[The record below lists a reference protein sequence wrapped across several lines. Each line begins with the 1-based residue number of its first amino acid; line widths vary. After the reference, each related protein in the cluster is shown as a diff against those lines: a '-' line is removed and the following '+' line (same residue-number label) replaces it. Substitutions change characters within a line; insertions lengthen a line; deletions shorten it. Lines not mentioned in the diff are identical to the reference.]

1 MIEKHAYLSDDW
13 KKTFPD
19 TDVAAAIEFMHTT
32 WAYLVQHFPDAIHP
46 TKCNEPTITQN
57 FGEHLQVKGRV
68 SALSGIFDYEVPKAG
83 KLDPLTGK
91 RTKRFRTDILY
102 QDSAVRFASGQ
113 RLALIFEFKKLKN
126 NSDSR
131 TTYAGPQGMQR
142 FISGYYRDHAEHLA
156 FMVGLIHQ
164 NAPETIDAIEIRLK
178 RADTRSLLHIQ
189 PAIDGSYV
197 RKPSALFGMSV
208 NFDTVHSR
216 TSEGEIGDLTLCHF
230 FLAH

>member
-1 MIEKHAYLSDDW
+1 MTRERAYLSDAW

-19 TDVAAAIEFMHTT
+19 TDVAAALEFMHTT
-32 WAYLVQHFPDAIHP
+32 WAQLVQQFPDAIHP
-46 TKCNEPTITQN
+46 TKCNEPSITQT

-83 KLDPLTGK
+83 KIDPITGK

-126 NSDSR
+126 TGGSR
-131 TTYAGPQGMQR
+131 TTYAGPDGMQR
-142 FISGYYRDHAEHLA
+142 FISGYYKDHAEHVA

-164 NAPETIDAIEIRLK
+164 NALATIDAMEIRLK

-197 RKPSALFGMSV
+197 RKPSALFCKSV

-216 TSEGEIGDLTLCHF
+216 TSDAEIGDLTLCHF
-230 FLAH
+230 FLEH